1 MAACAQGHTIV
12 VEKSTLPVRTGKQ
25 MVSVLRQLGFESLR
39 LKGSHHFLRHP
50 DGRTTVV
57 PIHAR
62 ETIGPGLLNSILR
75 QVKLS
80 RDDLQRFL

>member
-1 MAACAQGHTIV
+1 M
-12 VEKSTLPVRTGKQ
+12 SRLPALTGKELLAALQ
-25 MVSVLRQLGFESLR
+25 QLGFESLR
-39 LKGSHHFLRHP
+39 VKGSHHFLRHP

-57 PIHAR
+57 PIHDG

-80 RDDLQRFL
+80 RDDLQSFL